1 MPPTE
6 QVSPPEVL
14 MVVTKPDGG
23 KAIITETIPNGDGS
37 WSVCVAGQLRVWPL
51 GDGYSVDA

>member
-23 KAIITETIPNGDGS
+23 KAIITETIPDGEG
-37 WSVCVAGQLRVWPL
+37 WLVRVGGELRVWPL